1 MYYNTK
7 RSSLPQGAKPV
18 FKAGLNR
25 WESIQLADM
34 QKAEATPTGND
45 SEWWSVDITIPKVSP
60 ACLSVPK
67 LVLAVALVHTHTAGE
82 DSDWIWDVS
91 TLYQFLTLTTAFSTI
106 PVRSLTSSIMQECP
120 VTRNRNARR

>member
-7 RSSLPQGAKPV
+7 QSSLPQGAKPV

-45 SEWWSVDITIPKVSP
+45 SEWWFVDITIPKVSP
-60 ACLSVPK
+60 ARLSVPK
-67 LVLAVALVHTHTAGE
+67 LVLVVALVHTHIAGE
-82 DSDWIWDVS
+82 DLYCIWDVS
-91 TLYQFLTLTTAFSTI
+91 TLYRFLILTTAF
-106 PVRSLTSSIMQECP
+106 TSEELDFIHHARICSHQESCH
-120 VTRNRNARR
+120 